1 MKSELVA
8 NIIWL
13 IHVLVV
19 ILMVLVPLFGNKK
32 YVSMYILIVPF
43 LFFHWATNDDTCF
56 LTILERKLRNVEK
69 KDAFLQKLISPIYLL
84 PNDDVGKLSKLIVLF
99 LYYYCLYTIGA
110 IKKML

>member
-84 PNDDVGKLSKLIVLF
+84 PNDFYIIIVYIPLVQ
-99 LYYYCLYTIGA
+99 LKKCYNK
-110 IKKML
+110 IKMNILWFI